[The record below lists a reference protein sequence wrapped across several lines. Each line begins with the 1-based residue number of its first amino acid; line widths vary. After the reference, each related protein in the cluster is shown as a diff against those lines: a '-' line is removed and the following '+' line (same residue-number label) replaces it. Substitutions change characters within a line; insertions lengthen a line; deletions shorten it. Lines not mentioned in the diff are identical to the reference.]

1 MKDPKPSIETPSHR
15 AKRTLSKRVKKVQ
28 PIIAPKL
35 SKEEVKL
42 TLDPSNP
49 PPVPFKHINA
59 PEQIRGNVGSGGV
72 ASLQIDSNPSITG
85 NVQLV
90 SGTNIILSQVGQV
103 VTINSTAS
111 TGLFVKDIFTVTVPS
126 NKEFNLS
133 YAPIANSEI
142 VSWNGLVLAPG
153 GSKDYIIVTT
163 PVNQVQLSGSIV
175 LNIGDIITVSYAR

>member
-59 PEQIRGNVGSGGV
+59 PEQIRGNVGSGNLSW
-72 ASLQIDSNPSITG
+72 ANTLSITRMTLNGNLSFTNTATEGILGTVTNDSAAAG
-85 NVQLV
+85 NVGEYVKSTTATGTAV
-90 SGTNIILSQVGQV
+90 SFP
-103 VTINSTAS
+103 A
-111 TGLFVKDIFTVTVPS
+111 TG
-126 NKEFNLS
+126 
-133 YAPIANSEI
+133 A
-142 VSWNGLVLAPG
+142 
-153 GSKDYIIVTT
+153 
-163 PVNQVQLSGSIV
+163 
-175 LNIGDIITVSYAR
+175 